1 MSKVRHV
8 SDLKTVTSTDVSSPD
23 TIYPVPETRRVVI
36 KKIMLYN
43 KDGAANT
50 VIILDGNTQ
59 KLPAI
64 PVDANGSKV
73 IGELDLPAV
82 EFYNSINAVLGS
94 APTNG
99 VDVIVEVEE
108 EGA

>member
-1 MSKVRHV
+1 MGKVRHV
-8 SDLKTVTSTDVSSPD
+8 SDLKTVTSTDTGNPD
-23 TIYPVPETRRVVI
+23 VIYPVPETRRVVI

-50 VIILDGNTQ
+50 VAILDGSTQ

-64 PVDANGSKV
+64 TVDANGSKI
-73 IGELDLPAV
+73 IGELDLPAA
-82 EFYNSINAVLGS
+82 EFYSSINAVLGT

-99 VDVIVEVEE
+99 VDVVVEVEE